1 MKQPNTHFIRQF
13 NDKAR
18 SANRLILEQPD
29 IRNLQSELLDVLLY
43 IRELE
48 EEIKQLQEK
57 QNESIEVVMQGD
69 NF

>member
-29 IRNLQSELLDVLLY
+29 IRNLKSELLYVLLY

-48 EEIKQLQEK
+48 E
-57 QNESIEVVMQGD
+57 
-69 NF
+69 